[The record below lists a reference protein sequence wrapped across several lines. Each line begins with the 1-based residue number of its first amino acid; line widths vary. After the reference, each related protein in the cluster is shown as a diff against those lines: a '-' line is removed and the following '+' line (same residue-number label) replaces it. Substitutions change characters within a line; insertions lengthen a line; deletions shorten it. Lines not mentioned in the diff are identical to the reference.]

1 MFTGLI
7 QETGK
12 VLSLI
17 SKKGRTRITVSAAK
31 LPAELKQGDSISV
44 NGVCLTAIDP
54 AAGRFSADLAEET
67 VQRTSLGKLQPG
79 AEVNLELAAHPQDR
93 MGGHVVQG
101 HVDGVGRLVS
111 LEKIKGGEDWRLA
124 IELPEGVAQYVVPQG
139 SITVE
144 GISLTVASIA
154 GSRVEIAVI
163 PHTYAATNL
172 HGLKPGDVVNIEV
185 DVLAKYAQK
194 LLARKHQGR
203 LKVEKLVGMGF

>member
-12 VLSLI
+12 VLSLV
-17 SKKGRTRITVSAAK
+17 SKKGRTRITVAAAK
-31 LPAELKQGDSISV
+31 LPAELKQGDSIAV

-54 AAGRFSADLAEET
+54 EAEKFSADLAEET
-67 VQRTSLGKLQPG
+67 VQRTSLAQLQPG

-93 MGGHVVQG
+93 LGGHVVQG
-101 HVDGVGRLVS
+101 HVDGVGRLVNM
-111 LEKIKGGEDWRLA
+111 EKIKGGEDWRLA

-144 GISLTVASIA
+144 GISLTVAAIA
-154 GSRVEIAVI
+154 GSRVEIAII

-172 HGLKPGDVVNIEV
+172 HGLKAGDSVNIEV

-194 LLARKHQGR
+194 LMAKKHRSR
-203 LKVEKLVGMGF
+203 LKVEELVGMGF

>member
-12 VLSLI
+12 VLSLR
-17 SKKGRTRITVSAAK
+17 SEKGHTRITVAAAK
-31 LPAELKQGDSISV
+31 LPTELKQGDSVSV

-54 AAGRFSADLAEET
+54 ETGRFSADLAEET
-67 VQRTSLGKLQPG
+67 VQRTSLAKLQPG

-93 MGGHVVQG
+93 LGGHVVQG
-101 HVDGVGRLVS
+101 HVDGVGRLAC
-111 LEKIKGGEDWRLA
+111 LEKIKGGEDWRMA
-124 IELPEGVAQYVVPQG
+124 IELPDGVAQYVVPQG

-144 GISLTVASIA
+144 GISLTVAAIA
-154 GSRVEIAVI
+154 GSRVEIAII

-172 HGLKPGDVVNIEV
+172 HGLKPGNAVNIEV

-194 LLARKHQGR
+194 LMEKKRQSR
-203 LKVEKLVGMGF
+203 LKVEELVGMGF

>member
-12 VLSLI
+12 IIALG
-17 SKKGRTRITVSAAK
+17 KTKDRIRIMVGAAK
-31 LPAELKQGDSISV
+31 LLSQLKQGDSIAV

-54 AAGRFSADLAEET
+54 AADRFSADLAEET
-67 VQRTSLGKLQPG
+67 VQRTSLGTLRPG
-79 AEVNLELAAHPQDR
+79 TEVNLELAAHPQDR
-93 MGGHVVQG
+93 LGGHVVQG
-101 HVDGVGRLVS
+101 HVDGVGRLMS
-111 LEKIKGGEDWRLA
+111 LEKIKGGEDWRLT
-124 IELPEGVAQYVVPQG
+124 IELPEGIAQYVVPQG

-154 GSRVEIAVI
+154 GSRVEIAII

-172 HGLKPGDVVNIEV
+172 HGLKSGDAVNIEV

-194 LLARKHQGR
+194 LLEKKRESR
-203 LKVEKLVGMGF
+203 LKVEELVARGF